1 MSSLYYQLSLASDIL
16 REMSLAPDSKLGP
29 YEIVAALGAG
39 GMGEVY
45 RARDPRLGREVALKI
60 VPAGSAGDPERL
72 RRFEQEA
79 RATAALNHPNIL
91 AVFDIGSQD
100 NAPYIVAELLE
111 GETLRARLVGGP
123 LPVRKAVD
131 YALQIVRGLA
141 AAHDHGIFHRD
152 LKPEN
157 IFITRDGHVKI
168 LDFGLAKL
176 TMPEP
181 SAPGMSAQT
190 LDSVTGR
197 GVLLGTVG
205 YMSPEQCRGAAI
217 DARSDLFSFGAVLY
231 EMLSGR
237 RAFRGETTADTISSI
252 LKEEPPDLSPTSR
265 DVPPML
271 ERIVHHCLEK
281 DPAARFQS
289 ARDIAFALESLSTVS
304 PAAPTLTPIPAIAP
318 TTRKAW
324 LVRALLGV
332 IGILVVAVALLF
344 VRLSAPPPEPP
355 SYRQLTFAR
364 EFVSSARFAPDQRTI
379 IYSSARAGSESEL
392 FSLSPDTHASASLSL
407 KNVNIESISSS
418 GEMLLIQR
426 QSLGARGVLA
436 RAPLSGAA
444 PRPILSDVQDADWGP
459 DNQIAV
465 AHYVDGHYRIEYPIG
480 HILYEVPI
488 GYLSDLRVSPKGDRV
503 AFAEHPTLG
512 DNAGYV
518 VVVDSSGHKRTLS
531 PRQSLVQA
539 INWAP
544 SDKEVWFSGATRA
557 AEIQLK
563 ASDLSGHTR
572 VVDRIPGIPI
582 LHDIAR
588 DGRVLL
594 GQMIVRVLT
603 YARGPGQDQ
612 DRDVTIQNW
621 SSVFAISPD
630 GKQLLSFSDGPYSS
644 PDYDTYVRASDGS
657 APVRIGDGAGYDFS
671 PDMKWVLS
679 SLTLHVPRQLLL
691 VPLGPGETKQIT
703 HDSIDHAYARFLPD
717 GKSVVFAGTEPGH
730 KSRIYV
736 QAINS
741 GSARPISPEGV
752 NGFIPTADGKFVFGF
767 SDLVALYPIDGQ
779 GAPRP
784 VPGIHPDE
792 SILSVSPDGRSVL
805 VGVLGG
811 YAVDVMRVDLAS
823 GRRELFKKIGPT
835 DHAGVNMYTAVFTP
849 DGKYYAY
856 AYINLLSELYLV
868 EGLR

>member
-1 MSSLYYQLSLASDIL
+1 MALASGT
-16 REMSLAPDSKLGP
+16 KLGP
-29 YEIVAALGAG
+29 YEILSAVGAG

-45 RARDPRLGREVALKI
+45 RARDPRLGREVAIKVL
-60 VPAGSAGDPERL
+60 PSGSAPDSERL

-100 NAPYIVAELLE
+100 NSPYIVSELLE
-111 GETLRARLVGGP
+111 GGTLRSRLISGP

-176 TMPEP
+176 TMPELG
-181 SAPGMSAQT
+181 APGMSTQAT

-197 GVLLGTVG
+197 GVLLGTLG
-205 YMSPEQCRGAAI
+205 YMSPEQCRGATI
-217 DARSDLFSFGAVLY
+217 DARSDIFSFGAVLF
-231 EMLSGR
+231 EMISGK
-237 RAFRGETTADTISSI
+237 RAFRGDTTADAISSI
-252 LKEEPPDLSPTSR
+252 LKEEPPDLAATGR

-289 ARDIAFALESLSTVS
+289 ARDIAFALEALSSISSSSS
-304 PAAPTLTPIPAIAP
+304 PGAAGTAAMSAPAIIAP
-318 TTRKAW
+318 QTRKPW
-324 LVRALLGV
+324 LVPALLGAIFV
-332 IGILVVAVALLF
+332 LVVAVALLF
-344 VRLSAPPPEPP
+344 VRVNAPPPEPP

-364 EFVSSARFAPDQRTI
+364 ENISSARFAPDQRTV
-379 IYSSARAGSESEL
+379 IYSSARIGTNTEL
-392 FSLSPDTHASASLSL
+392 FSFAPDSHASVSLGL
-407 KNVNIESISSS
+407 KDVEVESISST
-418 GEMLLIQR
+418 GEMLLIQQR
-426 QSLGARGVLA
+426 HSLVRVARVGVLA

-444 PRPILSDVQDADWGP
+444 PRPMMSDVADADWGP

-465 AHYVDGHYRIEYPIG
+465 ARYVDGHFRIEYPIG
-480 HILYEVPI
+480 HVLYEATT
-488 GYLSDLRVSPKGDRV
+488 GYVSNVRVSPKGDWV

-512 DNAGYV
+512 DDAGNV
-518 VVVDSSGHKRTLS
+518 AMVDSSGHKRILS
-531 PRQSLVQA
+531 PHQST
-539 INWAP
+539 IEGMNWAP
-544 SDKEVWFSGATRA
+544 SGKEVWFTSAVVGIEFQLRA
-557 AEIQLK
+557 A
-563 ASDLSGHTR
+563 DLSGHTR
-572 VVDRIPGIPI
+572 VVDRIPGVPT
-582 LHDIAR
+582 LFDIAR

-594 GQMIVRVLT
+594 GQSIYRVLT

-612 DRDVTIQNW
+612 ESDVTIQNW
-621 SSVFAISPD
+621 SEASTISSD
-630 GKQLLSFSDGPYSS
+630 GRQVLLSNEGAGSA
-644 PDYDTYVRASDGS
+644 PDYDVYVRASDGA
-657 APVRIGDGAGYDFS
+657 APVRIGDGYGYDFS

-679 SLTLHVPRQLLL
+679 SLPLHIPRQLFLI
-691 VPLGPGETKQIT
+691 PLGPGETKQIT
-703 HDSIDHAYARFLPD
+703 HDSIDRARARFLPD
-717 GKSVVFAGTEPGH
+717 GKNVVFTGTEPGH

-741 GSARPISPEGV
+741 GTARPISPEGV
-752 NGFIPTADGKFVFGF
+752 SGFVPTADGKFVFGL
-767 SDLVALYPIDGQ
+767 SDSAALYPVDGQ

-784 VPGIHPDE
+784 VPGIHPGDAIF
-792 SILSVSPDGRSVL
+792 SASPDGRSAL
-805 VGVLGG
+805 VGTLES
-811 YAVDVMRVDLAS
+811 YSADVMRVDLAS
-823 GRRELFKKIGPT
+823 GRRELFKKIGPP
-835 DHAGVNMYTAVFTP
+835 DPAGVMLVDAAFTP

-856 AYINLLSELYLV
+856 SCFNALSQLYLV